1 MGGTHKI
8 LVVDDAQSVA
18 NYIVSLLMTRYD
30 VKAVYS
36 GEDALEVLP
45 DFMPDLVLLD
55 TVMTG
60 IDGHEVCRRI
70 REDNVYGAI
79 KIIMISTKKALEER
93 LKGYEAGIDDH
104 LGKPFEKEELLA
116 KVKVFLRLKTVE
128 DQLQELNSQLNEQVN
143 IRTAQLIDA
152 EKMAALGRHTAG
164 IVHNLNTPLQA
175 IMGKAQLL
183 AMDHPDD
190 RGILSLEKAAFQM
203 RDIISSILTTSC
215 RQSRESIEDIDLNQ
229 VINEQVDMLK
239 FNLVWKHSIQWD
251 MDLATLPKFGGS
263 YVEFSQCMGNLIR
276 NGAEA
281 MYEST
286 VQNMSITTKHE
297 NNTIIISV
305 SDTGRGIQKENME
318 KLFDP
323 FYSTKP
329 LVAEDDDTP
338 TGTGLGLAY
347 CREIIESYGGRILVE
362 SEPGKGSRFT
372 VHLPFE
378 R

>member
-18 NYIVSLLMTRYD
+18 NYIVSLLMPRYD

-203 RDIISSILTTSC
+203 RDIITSILTTSC

-251 MDLATLPKFGGS
+251 MDLATLPKFEGS

-347 CREIIESYGGRILVE
+347 CREIIESYGGKILVE
-362 SEPGKGSRFT
+362 SEPGKGSKFT